1 MRFLVVENE
10 GRDRAVLSSPVRSLD
25 WAHPVVRDWFVE
37 RFSTPTEPQ
46 ESGWPVIVAGRNV
59 LISAPTGSGKT
70 LAAFLA
76 CIDALVRK
84 SLAGELE
91 ARTEVVYVSPLKA
104 LSNDINKNLEGP
116 LTEILELARS
126 RGLDVSDIRTA
137 VRTGDTLA
145 AERRSMLKSPPHIL
159 VTTPESLYILL
170 TAEKSRRVLED
181 VSTVIVDEIHAV
193 AGSKRGSHLAL
204 TLERLDALARRRPV
218 RIGLSATQK
227 PIEEIGLFL
236 KGGHEEPPQIIEVG
250 QRRRLDLAVESPDR
264 PLEAVASHEMWED
277 IYDRIAGLVQTH
289 NSTLVF
295 VNTRRLA
302 ERLAHQLSDR
312 LSPEMVA
319 CHHGS
324 LSRNLRLSAERRL
337 KAGELKV
344 LVATASLELGIDV
357 GGVDLVCQIG
367 SPRNI
372 AVALQRVGRAG
383 HWRGAIP
390 KGRFFATTRDEL
402 IECAALVKAIGELDL
417 DRIVIPE
424 RPYDILAQQI
434 VAECASRDCQEDELF
449 DLVRGAYPYRDL
461 SRDEYESILEMLSEG
476 VAGRKTTHARF
487 LHRDR
492 INHRLAGRRGA
503 RLVAITNG
511 GAIPDNALFTVVAEP
526 DETVVGTLDE
536 DFAIESNRGDIILL
550 GNTSWRVKR
559 VESLS
564 GRVRVEDARGASP
577 SVPFWLGEAPGRTV
591 ELSRHVAELRQ
602 EIADAIKNGTT
613 FDRLEQSLIELCSLT
628 RESARQAIDYV
639 REGMLVL
646 GTVPTQSRVIAERFF
661 DESGGMQLIIHAPF
675 GARINKAWGLAL
687 RKRFCRSF
695 DLELQASA
703 TDEGINISL
712 TEQHSFPLADVF
724 NFLHTA
730 SIRHVLE
737 QTALVSPLFPV
748 RWRWDASR
756 SLALLRFFG
765 GKKVPPHLQRM
776 KSEDLLAAVFP
787 QAAACQDNVVGDISL
802 PDHPLTSEVMKD
814 VLNEAMDLDGLTWIL
829 GRIERGEIECLAVD
843 TVTPSAFSAEI
854 LNANP
859 YAYLDDA
866 PLEERR
872 ARAVQ
877 MRRVLPDSIV
887 REFGALD
894 PGAIAQVCRDAS
906 PDIRNADELYD
917 LLMTLVLLPGDRHW
931 VRGSESLRGF
941 FLELEKSRRAIKLE
955 ASGREYLVAAE
966 RESGARRLLTGE
978 AESEAVEQAVAGW
991 LMHLGP
997 VTAADLHDI
1006 LSIEAA
1012 AVDTALGALE
1022 ARGLVMQGN
1031 FVSDRGSTQWCER
1044 GLLARIHRLTLGSI
1058 RKQIEPVTRAQ
1069 FMDWLFSWQ
1078 HVAEGS
1084 QLAGEHGVLSV
1095 INQLACFEI
1104 PANAWEPQILKRRVR
1119 EYKSDFIDKLCLT
1132 GQIGWARISRHPAF
1146 AGGDPDSRE
1155 RRVLPASNSP
1165 VAFYLREQ
1173 GLLLRSPEAPVDTSV
1188 LSVPAAK
1195 VLANLEKRGASFFV
1209 DLVRLTGLL
1218 PAEVETG
1225 LWELVTAG
1233 LVTAD
1238 GFDNLRALIDPRRR
1252 AGQGRYR
1259 KASRPRHSQ
1268 GRWTLVETELRDY
1281 EESHIDSHV
1290 ESVCLML
1297 LERYGVIFRELLVRE
1312 NNLPFWR
1319 EMLMCLRRLEAQGK
1333 IRGGRFV
1340 SGFVGEQ
1347 FALKPAVESLRASR
1361 KNEGGRLVQISACD
1375 PLNLVGIIVP
1385 GQKIPANSGKTIV
1398 FEGGAFKEAF

>member
-1 MRFLVVENE
+1 M
-10 GRDRAVLSSPVRSLD
+10 RSLD

-84 SLAGELE
+84 SLSGELE

-116 LTEILELARS
+116 LAEILELARS
-126 RGLDVSDIRTA
+126 RALNVSDIRTA

-170 TAEKSRRVLED
+170 TAEKSRKVLED

-227 PIEEIGLFL
+227 PIGEIGLFL
-236 KGGHEEPPQIIEVG
+236 KGGHEELPEIIEVG
-250 QRRRLDLAVESPDR
+250 QRRQLDLAVESPDR

-277 IYDRIAGLVQTH
+277 IYDRIAGLVQSH

-312 LSPEMVA
+312 LSPDVVG

-324 LSRNLRLSAERRL
+324 LSRELRLSAESRL

-461 SRDEYESILEMLSEG
+461 SRDEYENILEMLSEG

-511 GAIPDNALFTVVAEP
+511 GAIPDNALFTVVVEP

-613 FDRLEQSLIELCSLT
+613 FDCLEQSLMERCSLT
-628 RESARQAIDYV
+628 RESARQAIDYI

-646 GTVPTQSRVIAERFF
+646 GTVPTQDRIVAERFF

-756 SLALLRFFG
+756 SLALLRFFA

-802 PDHPLTSEVMKD
+802 PDHPLTNEVMKD
-814 VLNEAMDLDGLTWIL
+814 VLNEAMDLDGLTGIL
-829 GRIERGEIECLAVD
+829 DRIERGEIECVAVD

-872 ARAVQ
+872 ARAVE

-894 PGAIAQVCRDAS
+894 PGAIDQVCRDAS
-906 PDIRNADELYD
+906 PDIRNSDELYD
-917 LLMTLVLLPGDRHW
+917 LLMTLVILPGDWPW
-931 VRGSESLRGF
+931 VRESETLQGF
-941 FLELEKSRRAIKLE
+941 FLELENSHRAIRLQ
-955 ASGREYLVAAE
+955 AGGRAYLVAVE
-966 RESGARRLLTGE
+966 RERAARRLFDGDLEIDAGGDI
-978 AESEAVEQAVAGW
+978 VEQAVAGW

-997 VTAADLHDI
+997 VTARELQDV
-1006 LSIEAA
+1006 LSIEASA
-1012 AVDTALGALE
+1012 IATALGALE
-1022 ARGLVMQGN
+1022 SRGLIMQGN
-1031 FVSDRGSTQWCER
+1031 FVPGKNSTQWCER

-1058 RKQIEPVTRAQ
+1058 RKQIEPVSRAQ

-1078 HVAEGS
+1078 HLAEGS
-1084 QLAGEHGVLSV
+1084 RLAGEHGVLAV
-1095 INQLACFEI
+1095 FGQLDCFEI
-1104 PANAWEPQILKRRVR
+1104 PANAWESQILKRRVR

-1146 AGGDPDSRE
+1146 AGGDADSRDK
-1155 RRVLPASNSP
+1155 RILPASNSP
-1165 VAFYLREQ
+1165 VAFYLREK
-1173 GLLLRSPEAPVDTSV
+1173 GLLLRSPGEPVDTSV

-1195 VLANLEKRGASFFV
+1195 VLAHLENRGASFFV

-1218 PAEVETG
+1218 PAEIEAG

-1252 AGQGRYR
+1252 AGQGRYK

-1268 GRWTLVETELRDY
+1268 GRWTVVETEPRQ
-1281 EESHIDSHV
+1281 ESDSYI
-1290 ESVCLML
+1290 ESVCFML
-1297 LERYGVIFRELLVRE
+1297 LKRYGVIFRELLARE
-1312 NNLPFWR
+1312 NNLPAWR

-1340 SGFVGEQ
+1340 SGFIGEQ

-1361 KNEGGRLVQISACD
+1361 KNEGGRLIQISACD
-1375 PLNLVGIIVP
+1375 PLNLVGIVVP

-1398 FEGGAFKEAF
+1398 FEGGAFRDAF

>member
-1 MRFLVVENE
+1 MRTRE
-10 GRDRAVLSSPVRSLD
+10 DRAVLSSPVRSLD

-46 ESGWPVIVAGRNV
+46 ESGWPVIVSGRNV

-76 CIDALVRK
+76 CIDTLVRK
-84 SLAGELE
+84 SLSGELE

-104 LSNDINKNLEGP
+104 LSNDIHKNLEGP
-116 LTEILELARS
+116 LAEILELARR

-236 KGGHEEPPQIIEVG
+236 KGGHEEPPEIIEVG

-264 PLEAVASHEMWED
+264 PLEAVASHEMWEE
-277 IYDRIAGLVQTH
+277 IYDRIASLVQSH

-312 LSPEMVA
+312 LSPEVVG

-324 LSRNLRLSAERRL
+324 LARNLRLSAESRL

-402 IECAALVKAIGELDL
+402 IECAALVKAIAELDL

-476 VAGRKTTHARF
+476 VAGRKSTHARF

-492 INHRLAGRRGA
+492 INHRLSGRRGA

-511 GAIPDNALFTVVAEP
+511 GAIPDNALFTVVVEP

-577 SVPFWLGEAPGRTV
+577 SVPFWLGEAPGRSV

-602 EIADAIKNGTT
+602 EIADAIENGITL
-613 FDRLEQSLIELCSLT
+613 DRLEQSLQERCRLT

-639 REGMLVL
+639 REGMMVL
-646 GTVPTQSRVIAERFF
+646 GTVPTQDRIVAERFF

-737 QTALVSPLFPV
+737 QTALVSPVFPV

-802 PDHPLTSEVMKD
+802 PDHPLTNEVMKD
-814 VLNEAMDLDGLTWIL
+814 VLNEAMDLDGLIGIL
-829 GRIERGEIECLAVD
+829 GRIERGEIECVAVD

-872 ARAVQ
+872 ARAVA
-877 MRRVLPDSIV
+877 MRLVLPDSIV

-917 LLMTLVLLPGDRHW
+917 LLITLVVLPGDWQW
-931 VRGSESLRGF
+931 VSESESLPGF
-941 FLELEKSRRAIKLE
+941 FLELEESHRAIRLQ
-955 ASGREYLVAAE
+955 ARGREYLVAAE
-966 RESGARRLLTGE
+966 REGAARRLLEGDP
-978 AESEAVEQAVAGW
+978 ESDAVEQAVAGW

-997 VTAADLHDI
+997 VTALQLHDI
-1006 LSIEAA
+1006 LSIEAPA
-1012 AVDTALGALE
+1012 IATALGALQS
-1022 ARGLVMQGN
+1022 RGLIMQGN
-1031 FVSDRGSTQWCER
+1031 FVPAFNSAQSDSAQWCER

-1078 HVAEGS
+1078 HLAEGS

-1095 INQLACFEI
+1095 IGQLDCFEI

-1119 EYKSDFIDKLCLT
+1119 EYRSDFIDKLCLT

-1146 AGGDPDSRE
+1146 AGGDPDTRDK
-1155 RRVLPASNSP
+1155 RILPASNSP
-1165 VAFYLREQ
+1165 VAFYLRDK
-1173 GLLLRSPEAPVDTSV
+1173 GLLLRSPEEPVDNSV
-1188 LSVPAAK
+1188 LSVPAAR
-1195 VLANLEKRGASFFV
+1195 VLAHLEKRGASFFV

-1218 PAEVETG
+1218 PAEVEAG

-1268 GRWTLVETELRDY
+1268 GRWTLVETDG
-1281 EESHIDSHV
+1281 DGGNV
-1290 ESVCLML
+1290 EDVCFML
-1297 LERYGVIFRELLVRE
+1297 LKRYGVIFRELLVRE
-1312 NNLPFWR
+1312 NNLPSWR

-1340 SGFVGEQ
+1340 SGFTGEQ

-1361 KNEGGRLVQISACD
+1361 KSEAGRLVRISACD